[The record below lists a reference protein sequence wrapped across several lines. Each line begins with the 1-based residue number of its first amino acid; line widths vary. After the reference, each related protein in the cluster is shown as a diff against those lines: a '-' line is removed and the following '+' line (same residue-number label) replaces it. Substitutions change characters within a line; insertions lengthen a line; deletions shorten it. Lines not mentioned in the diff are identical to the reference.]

1 MQEFPVSLSQFEDWF
16 SSEEACIRHLTGIR
30 WPRGFRCPH
39 CGSAEAWMTGRG
51 LYRCRGCDVQTSVT
65 AGTIFQGTRKGVRP
79 WLRAMWR
86 LAEEP
91 GGASASQMQRLL
103 GLPNYRTAWTWL
115 HKLRC
120 VMAGRSRDR
129 LTGMVEVDEA
139 FAAIGRPRR
148 LRRGRYHGELLI
160 VAVTDLGGR
169 AGQVRLRRLADGA
182 PQSILRAV
190 REMVDPS
197 AQVRADTWPAYQG
210 LPLMGYR
217 LQSTRPH
224 PSIVG
229 VRPLPLV
236 AGVVDELN
244 TWLLGNLRGAI
255 RPSHLDYYLAEFA
268 FRFNHRLIRT
278 PGKLFG
284 VLVRQALESAPV
296 ADQEVVGGSPAEA

>member
-1 MQEFPVSLSQFEDWF
+1 MQEFPSNLSEFEAWF
-16 SSEEACIRHLTGIR
+16 SSEEACIRYLAGIR

-39 CGSAEAWMTGRG
+39 CGWAEAWSTARG

-65 AGTIFQGTRKGVRP
+65 AGTIFQGTRKGLRP
-79 WLRAMWR
+79 WLAAMWR
-86 LAEEP
+86 LAEVP

-103 GLPNYRTAWTWL
+103 ELPNYRTVWTWL
-115 HKLRC
+115 HKLRH
-120 VMAGRSRDR
+120 VMAGAAGGR
-129 LTGMVEVDEA
+129 LVGAVEVDEA
-139 FAAIGRPRR
+139 FAAVGRPRR

-160 VAVTDLGGR
+160 VAVTDRGGW
-169 AGQVRLRRLADGA
+169 AGRIRLARLADGS
-182 PQSILRAV
+182 PQSILQAV

-197 AQVRADTWPAYQG
+197 AEVRADTWPAYQG

-236 AGVVDELN
+236 AAVMEELN
-244 TWLLGNLRGAI
+244 VWLLGNLCGAI

-284 VLVRQALESAPV
+284 MLVRQALESGPV
-296 ADQEVVGGSPAEA
+296 ADGNVAGPKPVVL